1 MNILKLQD
9 QLKGLPDNA
18 LIMHV
23 QNPTGR
29 VPTYLALSELQRRKE
44 MRNSYQANKPEEK
57 TVADDLVAEATQPP
71 PPPPPQGVAGLPQA
85 QPMMQAMAPPPEMP
99 VQQMAQGG
107 LAELDTGDMFD
118 EANYAQGGIVAFAD
132 GGDSNKEDAL
142 GLPSLS
148 PDMSMDPNAGAGNL
162 AMLQS
167 AMQPTQGMQGNVPM
181 TQGQMPD
188 QTNDS
193 LIAEVIANLKADPN
207 YQPENPIEA
216 AIVKQIRGAD
226 PMQQGQPSQQGLG
239 SLTPSQPSFPTAAT
253 YNPSQSMAPSYA
265 PSVAMGPTYFA
276 GMNAPQG
283 YADGGDVG
291 MNLDQLPS
299 LNLNTGSSGGGMGS
313 IGNDLLYQINDGA
326 AMSPVGK
333 MFLSQMSPS
342 DRAKFL
348 SSGMGAFFGVQ
359 EAPKQEYYT
368 GRGELVSRYGGSSP
382 QQRTG
387 DGRTISQGMPGMAQ
401 GGEVKHFVEG
411 GPSVASLKY
420 QAALADSYLDPR
432 YLVSGAQDLVS
443 RNLFG
448 YRVVRDPVTGELIQA
463 KDLPSSTDALRKK
476 KKSEVEEL
484 LDKAK
489 KVEDER
495 KSATAKKEN
504 LTELDPTL
512 AATTFSKDALY
523 KDPNMSELYAMA
535 KPRIQ
540 ALPEK
545 GKVPP
550 NATQEFNP
558 YANVEKPK
566 STVNT
571 AEETAR
577 RFQEMMGADPERETL
592 MKKVQDLELGSK
604 EQERMAPWLALTK
617 AGFGIAAGKSP
628 FALQNIGEGAQLGIS
643 EYVAARDRLDKLNER
658 QLDIRSKLNQV
669 QRGEKAA
676 GVSAGLTKELKE
688 MEEDNANAR
697 NAATNQVQLKTAA
710 MAAAKKSDYETYLS
724 IAQQDPDNYK
734 LVKNPETG
742 ESTKVFD
749 APKVTQAYK
758 SFSGSSG
765 LDDDKLLPLW
775 QQEKMMDKNFKMSF
789 QEYAN
794 MMRSKLGGTTQ
805 SATPTKSLNN
815 IFK

>member
-1 MNILKLQD
+1 MNIIKLQNE
-9 QLKGLPDNA
+9 LKGVPDNA
-18 LIMHV
+18 LIGYV

-57 TVADDLVAEATQPP
+57 TVAEDLVQEAQPQ
-71 PPPPPQGVAGLPQA
+71 PQPQMEGVAGLPQA

-99 VQQMAQGG
+99 MQQMAQGG
-107 LAELDTGDMFD
+107 LAELDVGDMFN
-118 EANYAQGGIVAFAD
+118 EQSYADGGIVAFAD
-132 GGDSNKEDAL
+132 GGDSNKEDTL

-148 PDMSMDPNAGAGNL
+148 PDMSMGSNAGAGNL

-188 QTNDS
+188 QSNDS
-193 LIAEVIANLKADPN
+193 LIAKVIANLKADAN

-216 AIVKQIRGAD
+216 AIVKQIRGTD

-239 SLTPSQPSFPTAAT
+239 SLAPAQPSQPMAPS
-253 YNPSQSMAPSYA
+253 YNPSQPMAPSYA
-265 PSVAMGPTYFA
+265 PSVAMGPTYYA

-283 YADGGDVG
+283 YADGGIVAFADGGDTEKG
-291 MNLDQLPS
+291 MNLDALPS
-299 LNLNTGSSGGGMGS
+299 LNLGTGESVPQNIDPAQLDARPYNRDMLPYLQMAIPGFTRNDEPRYTNAMTAMVDRMVGVKKQDPSSRPA
-313 IGNDLLYQINDGA
+313 N
-326 AMSPVGK
+326 AMTA
-333 MFLSQMSPS
+333 MYEHMLDRSQN
-342 DRAKFL
+342 
-348 SSGMGAFFGVQ
+348 
-359 EAPKQEYYT
+359 
-368 GRGELVSRYGGSSP
+368 
-382 QQRTG
+382 
-387 DGRTISQGMPGMAQ
+387 MAQ
-401 GGEVKHFVEG
+401 GGEVKHFQQG
-411 GPSVASLKY
+411 GPSQASLKY

-484 LDKAK
+484 LDKAEKIKEEK
-489 KVEDER
+489 KSE
-495 KSATAKKEN
+495 ATKKEN

-512 AATTFSKDALY
+512 AATTFNKDALY
-523 KDPNMSELYAMA
+523 KDPNMSELYAIA

-545 GKVPP
+545 SKIPP

-577 RFQEMMGADPERETL
+577 RFQEMMGADSEREDL
-592 MKKVQDLELGSK
+592 RKKVQDLELGSK
-604 EQERMAPWLALTK
+604 EQERMAPWLSLAR

-628 FALQNIGEGAQLGIS
+628 FALQNIGEGAQLGIT

-658 QLDIRSKLNQV
+658 RLDIRSRLNQV
-669 QRGEKAA
+669 ERGEKAA

-688 MEEDNANAR
+688 MEELNANAR
-697 NAATNQVQLKTAA
+697 NAATGQVQLKTAA
-710 MAAAKKSDYETYLS
+710 IAAAKKSDFETYLS
-724 IAQQDPDNYK
+724 LAQQDPDNYK

-765 LDDDKLLPLW
+765 LDDDKILALW
-775 QQEKMMDKNFKMSF
+775 QQEKMMDKNFKMPF
-789 QEYAN
+789 KDFAN
-794 MMRSKLGGTTQ
+794 MIRSGTGGTTQ
-805 SATPTKSLNN
+805 STTPTKSLNN

>member
-1 MNILKLQD
+1 
-9 QLKGLPDNA
+9 
-18 LIMHV
+18 
-23 QNPTGR
+23 
-29 VPTYLALSELQRRKE
+29 
-44 MRNSYQANKPEEK
+44 
-57 TVADDLVAEATQPP
+57 
-71 PPPPPQGVAGLPQA
+71 
-85 QPMMQAMAPPPEMP
+85 MAPPPEMP
-99 VQQMAQGG
+99 MQQMAQGG
-107 LAELDTGDMFD
+107 LAELDVGDMFN
-118 EANYAQGGIVAFAD
+118 EQSYADGGIVAFAD
-132 GGDSNKEDAL
+132 GGDTEK
-142 GLPSLS
+142 
-148 PDMSMDPNAGAGNL
+148 
-162 AMLQS
+162 
-167 AMQPTQGMQGNVPM
+167 
-181 TQGQMPD
+181 
-188 QTNDS
+188 
-193 LIAEVIANLKADPN
+193 
-207 YQPENPIEA
+207 
-216 AIVKQIRGAD
+216 
-226 PMQQGQPSQQGLG
+226 
-239 SLTPSQPSFPTAAT
+239 
-253 YNPSQSMAPSYA
+253 
-265 PSVAMGPTYFA
+265 
-276 GMNAPQG
+276 
-283 YADGGDVG
+283 G
-291 MNLDQLPS
+291 MNLDNLPS
-299 LNLNTGSSGGGMGS
+299 LNLNTGESMSQNIDPIQLDNRPYDRRMEEYLRMAIPGFDKNDEPRYTNAVTAMYDHIAPGLMGGKQDPNSRPANAMNAMVDHMVKKSQGMAQEPQEFSNAPATSAASYLGDINTPFMAQGGPVRYAEGGDTEKGMNLDNLPSLNLNTGTQGGGGGS
-313 IGNDLLYQINDGA
+313 GINDLLYQINDGA

-359 EAPKQEYYT
+359 EVPKKEYYT
-368 GRGELVSRYGGSSP
+368 GTGELVSRYDNSGP

-401 GGEVKHFVEG
+401 GGEVKRFVEG

-484 LDKAK
+484 LDKAEKIKEVK
-489 KVEDER
+489 KSE
-495 KSATAKKEN
+495 AAKKEN

-512 AATTFSKDALY
+512 AAATFSRDALY
-523 KDPNMSELYAMA
+523 KDPNMSELYNMT
-535 KPRIQ
+535 KPRIP

-571 AEETAR
+571 AEETAK

-658 QLDIRSKLNQV
+658 QLDIRAKLNQV

-676 GVSAGLTKELKE
+676 GVSAGLTKELKQ

-710 MAAAKKSDYETYLS
+710 IAAAKKSDYETYLS

-805 SATPTKSLNN
+805 SATPTKTLNN

>member
-1 MNILKLQD
+1 MSIRDTIAENFRNLPLNDLIREAQQPSGKYRLYDILGQI
-9 QLKGLPDNA
+9 QLKKDEAEKAAASQTQAPQTTV
-18 LIMHV
+18 V
-23 QNPTGR
+23 QD
-29 VPTYLALSELQRRKE
+29 LQQFV
-44 MRNSYQANKPEEK
+44 N
-57 TVADDLVAEATQPP
+57 TPP
-71 PPPPPQGVAGLPQA
+71 PPPPGLAGLPQA

-107 LAELDTGDMFD
+107 LAELDTGDMFN
-118 EANYAQGGIVAFAD
+118 EQSYAQGGIVAFAD

-142 GLPSLS
+142 GLSNLS
-148 PDMSMDPNAGAGNL
+148 PDMSVDPNAGAGNL

-167 AMQPTQGMQGNVPM
+167 AMQPTQG
-181 TQGQMPD
+181 QMSD
-188 QTNDS
+188 QSNDS

-216 AIVKQIRGAD
+216 AIVKQIRGTD
-226 PMQQGQPSQQGLG
+226 PMQQGQPSEQGLG
-239 SLTPSQPSFPTAAT
+239 SLAPAQPSQPMAPS
-253 YNPSQSMAPSYA
+253 YNPSQPMAPSYA

-283 YADGGDVG
+283 YADGG
-291 MNLDQLPS
+291 
-299 LNLNTGSSGGGMGS
+299 
-313 IGNDLLYQINDGA
+313 
-326 AMSPVGK
+326 
-333 MFLSQMSPS
+333 
-342 DRAKFL
+342 
-348 SSGMGAFFGVQ
+348 
-359 EAPKQEYYT
+359 
-368 GRGELVSRYGGSSP
+368 
-382 QQRTG
+382 
-387 DGRTISQGMPGMAQ
+387 
-401 GGEVKHFVEG
+401 EVKHFQQG
-411 GPSVASLKY
+411 GPSQATLKY

-512 AATTFSKDALY
+512 AAATFSKDALY
-523 KDPNMSELYAMA
+523 KDPNMSELYNMA

-571 AEETAR
+571 AEETAK

-658 QLDIRSKLNQV
+658 QVDIRAKLNQV

-676 GVSAGLTKELKE
+676 GVSAGLTKELKQ

-710 MAAAKKSDYETYLS
+710 IAAAKKSDYETYLS

-734 LVKNPETG
+734 IVKNPETG

-775 QQEKMMDKNFKMSF
+775 QNEKMIDKNFKMSF

-805 SATPTKSLNN
+805 SATPTKTLNN

>member
-18 LIMHV
+18 LITHV
-23 QNPTGR
+23 QNPTGQ
-29 VPTYLALSELQRRKE
+29 VPTYLALAELQRRKE

-71 PPPPPQGVAGLPQA
+71 PPPPPPGLAGLPQA
-85 QPMMQAMAPPPEMP
+85 QPMMEAMASPPEMP

-107 LAELDTGDMFD
+107 LADLDVGDMFN
-118 EANYAQGGIVAFAD
+118 EQNYAQGGIVAFD
-132 GGDSNKEDAL
+132 EGG
-142 GLPSLS
+142 
-148 PDMSMDPNAGAGNL
+148 
-162 AMLQS
+162 
-167 AMQPTQGMQGNVPM
+167 
-181 TQGQMPD
+181 
-188 QTNDS
+188 
-193 LIAEVIANLKADPN
+193 EVDH
-207 YQPENPIEA
+207 Y
-216 AIVKQIRGAD
+216 
-226 PMQQGQPSQQGLG
+226 
-239 SLTPSQPSFPTAAT
+239 
-253 YNPSQSMAPSYA
+253 
-265 PSVAMGPTYFA
+265 
-276 GMNAPQG
+276 
-283 YADGGDVG
+283 
-291 MNLDQLPS
+291 
-299 LNLNTGSSGGGMGS
+299 
-313 IGNDLLYQINDGA
+313 
-326 AMSPVGK
+326 
-333 MFLSQMSPS
+333 
-342 DRAKFL
+342 
-348 SSGMGAFFGVQ
+348 
-359 EAPKQEYYT
+359 
-368 GRGELVSRYGGSSP
+368 
-382 QQRTG
+382 
-387 DGRTISQGMPGMAQ
+387 AQ
-401 GGEVKHFVEG
+401 GGEVQHYAEG
-411 GPSVASLKY
+411 GPSQATLKY

-463 KDLPSSTDALRKK
+463 KDLPSATDALRKK

-484 LDKAK
+484 LEKAE
-489 KVEDER
+489 KVKEER
-495 KSATAKKEN
+495 KSEVAKKEN
-504 LTELDPTL
+504 IKELDPTT
-512 AATTFSKDALY
+512 AATMFNRDALY
-523 KDPNMSELYAMA
+523 KDPDMAELYNMT
-535 KPRIQ
+535 KPRIP

-545 GKVPP
+545 SKVPP
-550 NATQEFNP
+550 NATQQFNP
-558 YANVEKPK
+558 YATVEKPR

-571 AEETAR
+571 AEDTAR
-577 RFQEMMGADPERETL
+577 RFQEMMGADPEREDL
-592 MKKVQDLELGSK
+592 RKKVQELELGSK
-604 EQERMAPWLALTK
+604 EQERMAPWLSLAR
-617 AGFGIAAGKSP
+617 AGFGMAAGKSP
-628 FALQNIGEGAQLGIS
+628 FALQNVGEGAQLGIS

-658 QLDIRSKLNQV
+658 RIDIRSRLNQV
-669 QRGEKAA
+669 ERGEKAA
-676 GVSAGLTKELKE
+676 GVSAGLTKELKQ

-710 MAAAKKSDYETYLS
+710 IAAAKKSDYETYLS

-805 SATPTKSLNN
+805 SATPTKTLNN

>member
-23 QNPTGR
+23 QNPTGQ

-57 TVADDLVAEATQPP
+57 TVAEDLVQEAQPQ
-71 PPPPPQGVAGLPQA
+71 PQPQMEGLAGLPEA

-99 VQQMAQGG
+99 MQQMAQGG

-118 EANYAQGGIVAFAD
+118 ENNYATGGIVAFD
-132 GGDSNKEDAL
+132 E
-142 GLPSLS
+142 
-148 PDMSMDPNAGAGNL
+148 
-162 AMLQS
+162 
-167 AMQPTQGMQGNVPM
+167 
-181 TQGQMPD
+181 
-188 QTNDS
+188 
-193 LIAEVIANLKADPN
+193 
-207 YQPENPIEA
+207 
-216 AIVKQIRGAD
+216 
-226 PMQQGQPSQQGLG
+226 
-239 SLTPSQPSFPTAAT
+239 
-253 YNPSQSMAPSYA
+253 
-265 PSVAMGPTYFA
+265 
-276 GMNAPQG
+276 
-283 YADGGDVG
+283 
-291 MNLDQLPS
+291 
-299 LNLNTGSSGGGMGS
+299 
-313 IGNDLLYQINDGA
+313 
-326 AMSPVGK
+326 
-333 MFLSQMSPS
+333 
-342 DRAKFL
+342 
-348 SSGMGAFFGVQ
+348 
-359 EAPKQEYYT
+359 
-368 GRGELVSRYGGSSP
+368 
-382 QQRTG
+382 
-387 DGRTISQGMPGMAQ
+387 
-401 GGEVKHFVEG
+401 GGEVQHFVEG

-463 KDLPSSTDALRKK
+463 KDLPSATDALRKK

-484 LDKAK
+484 LEKAE
-489 KVEDER
+489 KVKEER
-495 KSATAKKEN
+495 KSEAVKKEN

-512 AATTFSKDALY
+512 AATTFSRDALY
-523 KDPNMSELYAMA
+523 KDPNMSELYNMA
-535 KPRIQ
+535 KPKVP

-545 GKVPP
+545 SKVPP

-592 MKKVQDLELGSK
+592 MKKVQDLETGSK

-658 QLDIRSKLNQV
+658 QVDIRAKLNQV

-688 MEEDNANAR
+688 MEEANANAR

-765 LDDDKLLPLW
+765 LDDDKILALW
-775 QQEKMMDKNFKMSF
+775 QQEKMMDKNFKMPF
-789 QEYAN
+789 KDFAN
-794 MMRSKLGGTTQ
+794 MIRSGTGGTTQ
-805 SATPTKSLNN
+805 STTPTKSLNN

>member
-1 MNILKLQD
+1 MNIIKLQNE
-9 QLKGLPDNA
+9 LKGVPDNA
-18 LIMHV
+18 LIGYV

-57 TVADDLVAEATQPP
+57 TVAEDLVQEAQPQ
-71 PPPPPQGVAGLPQA
+71 PQPQPQMEGVAGLPQA

-99 VQQMAQGG
+99 MQQMAQGG
-107 LAELDTGDMFD
+107 LAELDVGDMFN
-118 EANYAQGGIVAFAD
+118 EQSYADGGIVAFAD
-132 GGDSNKEDAL
+132 GGDSNKEDTL
-142 GLPSLS
+142 GLPNLS

-181 TQGQMPD
+181 TQGQMSD
-188 QTNDS
+188 QSNDS

-216 AIVKQIRGAD
+216 AIVKQLRGTD
-226 PMQQGQPSQQGLG
+226 PMQQGQPNQQGLG
-239 SLTPSQPSFPTAAT
+239 SLGPAQPLQP
-253 YNPSQSMAPSYA
+253 MAPSYA
-265 PSVAMGPTYFA
+265 PSVAMGPTYYA

-283 YADGGDVG
+283 YADGG
-291 MNLDQLPS
+291 
-299 LNLNTGSSGGGMGS
+299 
-313 IGNDLLYQINDGA
+313 
-326 AMSPVGK
+326 
-333 MFLSQMSPS
+333 
-342 DRAKFL
+342 
-348 SSGMGAFFGVQ
+348 
-359 EAPKQEYYT
+359 
-368 GRGELVSRYGGSSP
+368 
-382 QQRTG
+382 
-387 DGRTISQGMPGMAQ
+387 
-401 GGEVKHFVEG
+401 EVKRFVEG
-411 GPSVASLKY
+411 GPSQATLKY

-432 YLVSGAQDLVS
+432 YLVSGAKDLVS
-443 RNLFG
+443 NSLFG
-448 YRVVRDPVTGELIQA
+448 YRVVRDPETGELIQA
-463 KDLPSSTDALRKK
+463 KDLPTSTDALRKK

-545 GKVPP
+545 GKIPP

-592 MKKVQDLELGSK
+592 MKKVQDLETGSK

-658 QLDIRSKLNQV
+658 QVDIRAKLNQV
-669 QRGEKAA
+669 KRGEKAA

-688 MEEDNANAR
+688 MEEANANAR

-734 LVKNPETG
+734 IVKNPETG

-749 APKVTQAYK
+749 APKVTLAYK

-765 LDDDKLLPLW
+765 LDDDKILALW
-775 QQEKMMDKNFKMSF
+775 QQEKLMDKNFKMPF
-789 QEYAN
+789 KDFAN
-794 MMRSKLGGTTQ
+794 MIRSGAGGTAQT
-805 SATPTKSLNN
+805 ATPTKTLNN